1 MTAVDRSVAYLGTTP
16 PVSLAFPTPSE
27 NVFNNEMES
36 FMTSRGDIYESEQGQ
51 QNRTKV
57 IEKLNMIL
65 IDWARSVGRAKSISD
80 ALCSNGGGI
89 HLKIFGSS
97 RLGVQTPDADIDSLC
112 IAPSFIDRGDFFT
125 SFCSIMNNHPD
136 ISMLSAVPDAYTPVL
151 KFNIDGQAIDMIFV
165 SLGMSSIPV
174 NLDVLDSRFLRGLD
188 EQGIRSLNG
197 CRVAEWICR
206 LVPSFCS
213 FCTTLRFIKH
223 WARQRGIYSN
233 VLGFLGG
240 VNFAILVAF
249 VCQRYPNAC
258 PATLVRKFFL
268 MFTQWRWPNPIM
280 LTGIEDIP
288 PSETEGR
295 YLPIWNPKIYPKDGL
310 HLMPIITPAFPAMN
324 SSYNVGVPQFRL
336 IQVREKLRLEIY
348 LQSEIVTSVP
358 IAFLNSL
365 LKVPSWHLVV
375 IH

>member
-36 FMTSRGDIYESEQGQ
+36 FMTSRGDIYESAQGQ

-57 IEKLNMIL
+57 VEKLNMIL

-233 VLGFLGG
+233 VLGFLGD
-240 VNFAILVAF
+240 
-249 VCQRYPNAC
+249 
-258 PATLVRKFFL
+258 RK
-268 MFTQWRWPNPIM
+268 
-280 LTGIEDIP
+280 
-288 PSETEGR
+288 
-295 YLPIWNPKIYPKDGL
+295 
-310 HLMPIITPAFPAMN
+310 
-324 SSYNVGVPQFRL
+324 
-336 IQVREKLRLEIY
+336 
-348 LQSEIVTSVP
+348 SV
-358 IAFLNSL
+358 
-365 LKVPSWHLVV
+365 V
-375 IH
+375 